1 MLIFSDNYDG
11 KREGQKPMVQLVKFS
26 NLYICTFASTSANSP
41 LVLCGR
47 RRKRT
52 IMHYHYRYVFM
63 EVTFN
68 HNRQL
73 LIRYAAALIKILSYN
88 KYISEFQ
95 TYMDYKDCANKD

>member
-1 MLIFSDNYDG
+1 
-11 KREGQKPMVQLVKFS
+11 MVQLVKFS
-26 NLYICTFASTSANSP
+26 NLYICTFASTSVNSP

-47 RRKRT
+47 KT

-73 LIRYAAALIKILSYN
+73 LIRYVTAQIKILSYN

-95 TYMDYKDCANKD
+95 T

>member
-11 KREGQKPMVQLVKFS
+11 KRERQKPMVQLVEFS

-52 IMHYHYRYVFM
+52 IIHYHYRYAFM

-73 LIRYAAALIKILSYN
+73 LIRYATALIKILSYN

>member
-26 NLYICTFASTSANSP
+26 NLYICPFASTSANSP

-52 IMHYHYRYVFM
+52 IMHHYRYVFM

-73 LIRYAAALIKILSYN
+73 LIRYVTAQIKILS
-88 KYISEFQ
+88 
-95 TYMDYKDCANKD
+95 

>member
-1 MLIFSDNYDG
+1 
-11 KREGQKPMVQLVKFS
+11 
-26 NLYICTFASTSANSP
+26 
-41 LVLCGR
+41 
-47 RRKRT
+47 
-52 IMHYHYRYVFM
+52 M

-95 TYMDYKDCANKD
+95 TYMDYKDCANKDWNLFESPQGLILKYK

>member
-1 MLIFSDNYDG
+1 M
-11 KREGQKPMVQLVKFS
+11 
-26 NLYICTFASTSANSP
+26 ASASANSP
-41 LVLCGR
+41 LVLRGR

-52 IMHYHYRYVFM
+52 IMHYHYRHVFM

-73 LIRYAAALIKILSYN
+73 LIRYVTTRIKILSYD

-95 TYMDYKDCANKD
+95 TYMDYKDCAN

>member
-11 KREGQKPMVQLVKFS
+11 KREGEKPMVQSVKFS
-26 NLYICTFASTSANSP
+26 NIYICTFASTSANFP

-47 RRKRT
+47 RRKSGT

-73 LIRYAAALIKILSYN
+73 LIRCVTAQIKILS
-88 KYISEFQ
+88 
-95 TYMDYKDCANKD
+95 